1 MTQNKASS
9 VNRRLWHKWAAAIF
23 SACLFLACLPPK
35 ALASESLHHVRL
47 VYFWPVQ
54 GFLLIPIVVAQEQG
68 IYRRYGLDVSIVLPP
83 DAQTTARMLATGQA
97 EIGMEARTDVVFAA
111 EVSLPLVSIANYD
124 QHNSWCV
131 VGRPGEPI
139 DLRTLEGKKIG
150 IFTDSWT
157 AVMMHL
163 LFEKSG
169 VKDAENVQQIITQF
183 EDLPLLLSG
192 RLDLATNAASFA
204 IAASIAQD
212 GQMPSLAC
220 PNVTG
225 VPDIPIWSFTATP
238 QWLRLHGADAKAW
251 LAATREGLLWAMAHP
266 TEAAALFSKIYPEV
280 DSPLYDKAGW
290 AAAVPYFG
298 NSDTALS
305 QTSQS
310 WSKLASEM
318 HRIGL
323 ISKVRPLATYY
334 TNDFLPR

>member
-1 MTQNKASS
+1 MLTCLRHEA
-9 VNRRLWHKWAAAIF
+9 RAA
-23 SACLFLACLPPK
+23 
-35 ALASESLHHVRL
+35 ESLHHVRL

-68 IYRRYGLDVSIVLPP
+68 IYRKYGLDVSIVLPP

-111 EVSLPLVSIANYD
+111 EVSLPLISIANYD

-131 VGRPGEPI
+131 VGRPGEVI
-139 DLRTLEGKKIG
+139 NLGALEGKKIG

-163 LFEKSG
+163 LFEKTG
-169 VKDAENVQQIITQF
+169 VKKPDNVQQIITQF

-212 GQMPSLAC
+212 GKMPSLAC

-225 VPDIPIWSFTATP
+225 VPDIPIWSFTTTP
-238 QWLRLHGADAKAW
+238 EWLKLHGTDARAW

-298 NSDTALS
+298 NNDTALS

-310 WSKLASEM
+310 WSELASEM

-323 ISKVRPLATYY
+323 ISKIRPLSSYY

>member
-1 MTQNKASS
+1 
-9 VNRRLWHKWAAAIF
+9 
-23 SACLFLACLPPK
+23 
-35 ALASESLHHVRL
+35 
-47 VYFWPVQ
+47 
-54 GFLLIPIVVAQEQG
+54 
-68 IYRRYGLDVSIVLPP
+68 
-83 DAQTTARMLATGQA
+83 
-97 EIGMEARTDVVFAA
+97 
-111 EVSLPLVSIANYD
+111 
-124 QHNSWCV
+124 
-131 VGRPGEPI
+131 
-139 DLRTLEGKKIG
+139 
-150 IFTDSWT
+150 
-157 AVMMHL
+157 MMHL

-169 VKDAENVQQIITQF
+169 VKNAENVQQIITQF

-238 QWLRLHGADAKAW
+238 QWLKLHGADAKAW

-266 TEAAALFSKIYPEV
+266 TEAAALFSTIYPEV

-298 NSDTALS
+298 NGDTALS

-310 WSKLASEM
+310 WSELASEM

-323 ISKVRPLATYY
+323 ISKVRPLVTYY
-334 TNDFLPR
+334 TNHFLPR